1 MKAYLVTTGFA
12 FGLLTLVHVWR
23 LLVEGTAMLRD
34 PFWVLVTLLSASL
47 CAWACRLIW
56 LGERGNTR

>member
-23 LLVEGTAMLRD
+23 LLVEGTGMLRD